1 MFTPTTATKKIFNLR
16 KRIRAVAGGMSAS
29 KTISILI
36 WLIDYAQTNDN
47 QVITV
52 VAESVPHLR
61 LGAIRDFQTIMRE
74 QGYWNQNDW
83 ADKTY
88 KFSTGSIIEFIS
100 FDKFGK
106 AHGPRR
112 DILFINEANNIPYNI
127 ADQLIGRTR
136 KIIWLD
142 WNPTSEF
149 WFYTEM
155 QPNRTDID
163 FLTLT
168 YLDNE
173 ALDEISRQEILSH
186 RKNKQ
191 WWRVYG
197 EGQLGEVEGRIYTD
211 WKIINE
217 IPHEARLEVRGLD
230 FGFTNDPSVLVDIY
244 QYNGGYIVDEQFHR
258 TGMLNKQIAQ
268 YIKNLTEP
276 QTLVIADGAEPKSII
291 SIRQRGVNII
301 GADKSPGSVKPGIN
315 FVQEQRISV
324 TSRSLNIIKS
334 YRNYMW
340 KVDRITGK
348 SINKPN
354 HAFSDAMDAI
364 RYGMENFNTNKDE
377 VEDPYFNKVGTHYI
391 DE

>member
-1 MFTPTTATKKIFNLR
+1 M
-16 KRIRAVAGGMSAS
+16 
-29 KTISILI
+29 
-36 WLIDYAQTNDN
+36 
-47 QVITV
+47 
-52 VAESVPHLR
+52 
-61 LGAIRDFQTIMRE
+61 
-74 QGYWNQNDW
+74 
-83 ADKTY
+83 
-88 KFSTGSIIEFIS
+88 
-100 FDKFGK
+100 
-106 AHGPRR
+106 
-112 DILFINEANNIPYNI
+112 
-127 ADQLIGRTR
+127 
-136 KIIWLD
+136 
-142 WNPTSEF
+142 
-149 WFYTEM
+149 
-155 QPNRTDID
+155 
-163 FLTLT
+163 
-168 YLDNE
+168 
-173 ALDEISRQEILSH
+173 
-186 RKNKQ
+186 
-191 WWRVYG
+191 
-197 EGQLGEVEGRIYTD
+197 
-211 WKIINE
+211 
-217 IPHEARLEVRGLD
+217 
-230 FGFTNDPSVLVDIY
+230 LVDIY
-244 QYNGGYIVDEQFHR
+244 KYNGGYIVDEQFHR